1 MRDQGCCDAGPN
13 HEERRVADRGAER
26 HEKRDPRHAVGDR
39 GGPRRAPAEP
49 EARRDQKR
57 HFERRQRD
65 DRVDEEPNLATPG
78 HRCYS
83 RATGAPDEWLVK
95 GRFST
100 TTRQLS
106 QPA

>member
-1 MRDQGCCDAGPN
+1 MRDQRCCDAGPMTRN
-13 HEERRVADRGAER
+13 GASPTAARSASRSAIPAMQLAIEEA
-26 HEKRDPRHAVGDR
+26 H
-39 GGPRRAPAEP
+39 GGPQPSRRS
-49 EARRDQKR
+49 RRDQKR

-65 DRVDEEPNLATPG
+65 DRVDEEPNLGTPG

-83 RATGAPDEWLVK
+83 RADAAPDEWLVK